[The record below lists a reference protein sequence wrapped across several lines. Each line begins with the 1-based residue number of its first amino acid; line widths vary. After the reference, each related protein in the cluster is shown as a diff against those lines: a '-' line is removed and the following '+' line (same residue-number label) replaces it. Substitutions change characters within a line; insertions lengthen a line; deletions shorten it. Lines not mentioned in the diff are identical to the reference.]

1 MSLAVLRDLSMH
13 PSAACRNFIHWQCLA
28 NFCGYRSGGR
38 SLFTLI
44 NENEHRERR
53 QFFNAAFHKIALVSL
68 MDEFNEATTALIH
81 KLEKDLKD
89 SSSGEIE
96 VDIATLF
103 GKTTLDVIAK
113 VAFGLNLNS
122 GTLIDD
128 LDRSYL
134 LVPIRTGLH
143 IWFHFFSFSS
153 NWWW

>member
-1 MSLAVLRDLSMH
+1 MISLILGLLFCYYEYLILNTFSLAVFGAFSMH
-13 PSAACRNFIHWQCLA
+13 HWTAYPNFILYQCLA

-68 MDEFNEATTALIH
+68 MDEFNDATSALIR
-81 KLEKDLKD
+81 KLEKDLED

-96 VDIATLF
+96 VDIAALF

-122 GTLIDD
+122 GTSIHDFD
-128 LDRSYL
+128 
-134 LVPIRTGLH
+134 
-143 IWFHFFSFSS
+143 W
-153 NWWW
+153 